1 MLIKTQL
8 IVQEEET
15 DFSTKARNIETEM
28 SNITGLVTNGTLN
41 TTFKEFENK
50 IRDTAGLVRKIVFN
64 AKVIENE

>member
-41 TTFKEFENK
+41 TKFKEFENK

>member
-1 MLIKTQL
+1 
-8 IVQEEET
+8 
-15 DFSTKARNIETEM
+15 M

-41 TTFKEFENK
+41 TKFKEFENK